1 MRKDKVVFDYRRI
14 SVPKKIAFGR
24 FVITKMRAKELFADP
39 YVTYEEVVSTVDKL
53 EKYYL
58 SSRDGSHTQIALM
71 HQMKEEYDKVF
82 RKLGEYVDRKADGDA
97 AIILSSGFNLVKQ
110 PKPRVKIE
118 LRIERGD
125 IPGTVKLKRA
135 AVDKATAYVW
145 QYSIGGEAPTE
156 TSWIFGGCSAQAT
169 FEISGLTP
177 QTKLWFRG
185 AAVTR
190 EGMQAFTNPI
200 MKVVL

>member
-14 SVPKKIAFGR
+14 SVPRKIAFGR

-39 YVTYEEVVSTVDKL
+39 YVPYEEVESTVDKL
-53 EKYYL
+53 EEYYL

-82 RKLGEYVDRKADGDA
+82 RKLGEYVDRKANGDA
-97 AIILSSGFNLVKQ
+97 GVILSSGFNLVKQ
-110 PKPRVKIE
+110 PKPRLRIE
-118 LRIERGD
+118 MRIERGD
-125 IPGTVKLKRA
+125 IPGTVKLRRA
-135 AVDKATAYVW
+135 AVNKATAYVW

-156 TSWIFGGCSAQAT
+156 TSWIFGGCSTQAT
-169 FEISGLTP
+169 FEITGLTP
-177 QTKLWFRG
+177 QTRVWFRVS
-185 AAVTR
+185 AITR

-200 MKVVL
+200 MTVVQ

>member
-97 AIILSSGFNLVKQ
+97 GIILSSGFNLVKQ

-125 IPGTVKLKRA
+125 IPGTCLLYTSPSPRDGLLSIRRQRQMCIRDSGDAGIILSSGFNLVKQPKPRVKIELR
-135 AVDKATAYVW
+135 
-145 QYSIGGEAPTE
+145 IE
-156 TSWIFGGCSAQAT
+156 
-169 FEISGLTP
+169 
-177 QTKLWFRG
+177 RG
-185 AAVTR
+185 DIP
-190 EGMQAFTNPI
+190 G
-200 MKVVL
+200 

>member
-97 AIILSSGFNLVKQ
+97 GIILSSGFNLVKQ

-200 MKVVL
+200 IKVVL

>member
-97 AIILSSGFNLVKQ
+97 GIILSSGFNLVKQ